1 MSYHRYHI
9 SCEACPDVAPYPKRF
24 RVRVIRWRLARML
37 LHELFHYRFNLPVV
51 TSRPCVYGT
60 FSGPIGG
67 FAPRPSQCVGCL
79 RCTIEYPDMVRVRP
93 NPARLGLCDS
103 YFTPDK
109 VDTVVQEA
117 ATGQIPVRGAGYRGA
132 FGGEGWDGMWTDMSE
147 IVRPTRDGIHGR
159 EFISTA
165 VDLGERPGVLTF
177 DDAGGPS
184 TPLPRSFSLP
194 IPMLFDAP
202 PLSVEDPL
210 LCRVLAEAAGR
221 LRTLAVLPLPRLLA
235 LGIRS
240 PAVVPLVRP
249 DEIDATVQLRE
260 LPPVLE
266 LDGWD
271 DGAYRALKT
280 RFPATPIYVRLPLER
295 DPLPVARCG
304 VRLFH
309 VTANYH
315 GRAAGVFVG
324 EAIRRVH
331 AALVKEGIREET
343 VLLGSGGIIAAADV
357 AKAVVCG
364 LDAVALDTAALVALQ
379 GRLEG
384 ECLDRSTARIA
395 LPRFGEAWGVQRLCN
410 LAGVWRDQLL
420 EILGAMGLRE
430 VRRLRGEQGRAMF
443 QADLEREA
451 FAGIAGFEG

>member
-9 SCEACPDVAPYPKRF
+9 SCEACPDVAPHPSRF
-24 RVRVIRWRLARML
+24 RVRVIRWRLAQLL

-79 RCTIEYPDMVRVRP
+79 RCTIKHPDMVRVRP
-93 NPARLGLCDS
+93 NPARRGLGDS

-165 VDLGERPGVLTF
+165 VDLGERPGVLSF
-177 DDAGGPS
+177 DGAGVPS
-184 TPLPRSFSLP
+184 APLPHAFSLP

-202 PLSVEDPL
+202 PLSLEDSV

-221 LRTLAVLPLPRLLA
+221 LQTPAILPLPRILA
-235 LGIRS
+235 LGIRG
-240 PAVVPLVRP
+240 PAVAPLVRFE
-249 DEIDATVQLRE
+249 EIGATVELRE
-260 LPPVLE
+260 APPILE

-271 DGAYRALKT
+271 AGAYRALKT
-280 RFPATPIYVRLPLER
+280 RFPATPVYVRLPLER
-295 DPLPVARCG
+295 DLRPVVRSG
-304 VRLFH
+304 VRLLH
-309 VTANYH
+309 VTADYH

-324 EAIRRVH
+324 EAIRSVH

-357 AKAVVCG
+357 AKAIVCG

-384 ECLDRSTARIA
+384 ECRDRGTARVA
-395 LPRFGEAWGVQRLCN
+395 LPRFEGAWGVQRLCN